1 MSNGIRSLIK
11 TDKAAEHF
19 ETAKREVPY
28 IVTIAMKFK
37 YIRRNQSV
45 PAQEVFHSA
54 AVEGCLATSVLNCSR
69 NESVTQFL
77 I

>member
-11 TDKAAEHF
+11 TDKAVEHF

-45 PAQEVFHSA
+45 VSKFSIQLRLKA
-54 AVEGCLATSVLNCSR
+54 ASQR
-69 NESVTQFL
+69 QY
-77 I
+77 

>member
-11 TDKAAEHF
+11 TDKAVEHF

-28 IVTIAMKFK
+28 IVNIAMKFK

-45 PAQEVFHSA
+45 VSKFSIQLRLKA
-54 AVEGCLATSVLNCSR
+54 ASPR
-69 NESVTQFL
+69 HY
-77 I
+77 

>member
-11 TDKAAEHF
+11 TDKAVEHF

-28 IVTIAMKFK
+28 IVNIAMKFK

-45 PAQEVFHSA
+45 VSKFSIQLRLKA
-54 AVEGCLATSVLNCSR
+54 ASQR
-69 NESVTQFL
+69 QY
-77 I
+77 